1 MYRIGIGDVEF
12 PMKIEFPEE
21 VFGDEENIL
30 WREAKKIKEHYEIL
44 HQIPVLLDMGRYSQ
58 IGIITK
64 DTIAGMELVRSII
77 LQDVFITKI
86 RLFNRS
92 NGIFAGGFR
101 IYGMPIDKSD
111 LLQGMR

>member
-1 MYRIGIGDVEF
+1 MAGS
-12 PMKIEFPEE
+12 
-21 VFGDEENIL
+21 
-30 WREAKKIKEHYEIL
+30 KKIKEHYEIL

-77 LQDVFITKI
+77 LQIALCNCYTEVKI
-86 RLFNRS
+86 GCIYNKNKVIQS
-92 NGIFAGGFR
+92 QQWDFAGGFR

>member
-44 HQIPVLLDMGRYSQ
+44 HQILCYSTWE
-58 IGIITK
+58 GI
-64 DTIAGMELVRSII
+64 VRLES
-77 LQDVFITKI
+77 
-86 RLFNRS
+86 
-92 NGIFAGGFR
+92 
-101 IYGMPIDKSD
+101 
-111 LLQGMR
+111 